1 MSAALFYLS
10 NFYIGLFVWTPCGET
25 LPQGFLH
32 IRTGGLYTR
41 RVRGLSEA
49 AHHCQIAA
57 GIARAEV
64 EPLREVE
71 PEPVVLEPETRI
83 ERL

>member
-10 NFYIGLFVWTPCGET
+10 NFYIGLFVWNPCGET

-41 RVRGLSEA
+41 RVRGYSRRRT
-49 AHHCQIAA
+49 
-57 GIARAEV
+57 IARSWLAS
-64 EPLREVE
+64 
-71 PEPVVLEPETRI
+71 PVPRSNPSEKSSGN
-83 ERL
+83 RLSSNPRRA

>member
-10 NFYIGLFVWTPCGET
+10 NFYIGLFVWNPCGET

-64 EPLREVE
+64 EAFGEVEREVA
-71 PEPVVLEPETRI
+71 VLEPEP
-83 ERL
+83 